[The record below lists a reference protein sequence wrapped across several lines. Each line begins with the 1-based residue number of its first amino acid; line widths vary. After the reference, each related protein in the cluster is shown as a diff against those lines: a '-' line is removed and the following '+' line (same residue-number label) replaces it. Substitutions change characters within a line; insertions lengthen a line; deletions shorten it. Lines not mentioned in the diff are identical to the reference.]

1 MGSSSHR
8 LVLKFSI
15 TRSTQPVA
23 HRSGAMALQPGPGT
37 NCIAHEDG
45 SELTMQSGTM
55 ASLIL
60 DCIPREGTLDDPRSN
75 EDQYGVVESRSFPPS
90 ELLID
95 SGSRDIGVLNELH
108 NKENQTKGE
117 LRQAKSTN
125 FLASRPDAESSANST
140 PNVYT
145 IPSSS
150 SLLPPF
156 LLSIYLRIRAHLWF
170 LDTKFS

>member
-1 MGSSSHR
+1 
-8 LVLKFSI
+8 
-15 TRSTQPVA
+15 
-23 HRSGAMALQPGPGT
+23 MALQPGPGT

-60 DCIPREGTLDDPRSN
+60 DCIPREGMLDDPRSN

-108 NKENQTKGE
+108 NKENQTKRE
-117 LRQAKSTN
+117 LRQARAQTSLHLDLMLKAVQT
-125 FLASRPDAESSANST
+125 LHRM
-140 PNVYT
+140 Y
-145 IPSSS
+145 IL
-150 SLLPPF
+150 SLLPLPSF
-156 LLSIYLRIRAHLWF
+156 LL
-170 LDTKFS
+170 FSSRYT